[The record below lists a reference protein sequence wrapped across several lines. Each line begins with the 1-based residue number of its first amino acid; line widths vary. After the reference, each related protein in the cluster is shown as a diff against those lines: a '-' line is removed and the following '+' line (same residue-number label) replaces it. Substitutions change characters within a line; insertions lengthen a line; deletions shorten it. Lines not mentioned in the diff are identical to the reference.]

1 MTIWDSNKFAAKIEP
16 VDSLEELEKMIPLE
30 KMFVPPVVSGH
41 DRGLSPIPEGE
52 NANLLPAVRIFG
64 AEVERVAPTGNVP
77 TQIERVVRQL
87 MDTGL
92 KEEGIFRL
100 SPDAEQ
106 VEQIRVSMDRGT
118 TPSILGNWNDP

>member
-1 MTIWDSNKFAAKIEP
+1 
-16 VDSLEELEKMIPLE
+16 
-30 KMFVPPVVSGH
+30 MFVPPVVSGH

-64 AEVERVAPTGNVP
+64 AEVERVAPTGKVP

-92 KEEGIFRL
+92 TEEGIFRL

-118 TPSILGNWNDP
+118 TPSILGKLE